1 MRANPF
7 YIRVPGRIALW
18 GFFCLFLLCMLI
30 LCPVYGSD
38 KALSSDEA
46 RLDIYVAG
54 KEIGQEKYAVE
65 VFEDSIHSKSN
76 LNFRDPGRE
85 NKRVRIETE
94 LIMNRDYIPQS
105 YQLQTDID
113 GRKVTMAGKFVK
125 GQANF
130 EYRLDGIPRKRGLFV
145 GEHYTLLDTNV
156 FHHFTFIVQRFAMA
170 SNKLSSMEVIIPQ
183 ELSNGILKV
192 IDAGIEETSLRGK
205 KRNLRRLKVDSG
217 ALIIDLW
224 VDEHNTLHKIELPVK
239 GIEVV
244 RFR

>member
-1 MRANPF
+1 
-7 YIRVPGRIALW
+7 
-18 GFFCLFLLCMLI
+18 MLI
-30 LCPVYGSD
+30 LTHVYGKAS
-38 KALSSDEA
+38 ALSRDEG
-46 RLDIYVAG
+46 RFDIYVAG

-65 VFEDSIHSKSN
+65 VFEDSIHSRSN
-76 LNFRDPGRE
+76 LNFRDPSRE

-94 LIMNRDYIPQS
+94 LTMNRDYIPLS
-105 YQLQTDID
+105 YQLKTDID

-145 GEHYTLLDTNV
+145 GEHYTILDTNV

-170 SNKLSSMEVIIPQ
+170 PNKSNSMEVIIPQ

-205 KRNLRRLKVDSG
+205 KRSLRRLKVDSG

-224 VDEHNTLHKIELPVK
+224 VDERNTLYKIELPVK

-244 RFR
+244 RSR